1 MPGNQKEQHVT
12 LAYANSPMKTPTT
25 LSLAVTMICAFASIP
40 RIFAL
45 FLFLGVAACGVGDPG
60 RSAVDTGKP
69 ATNALDPGKA
79 GQNSSINVA
88 MLLPLTGDY
97 ADVSKS
103 MQRAAQMA
111 VLEIRNKELNVLFF
125 DTGGTPQ
132 GAVDA
137 VEKAIAGGAKLIIGP
152 LFRETVIA
160 VKQKAAEADLNV
172 VAFSN
177 SESVAGD
184 NVFLLSFLLRQQVDR
199 IVQYAAE
206 KGINEIGVLAPESI
220 TGEQIVIYAREAAA
234 RYGATITKAGYYS
247 GDMLQMTAQIK
258 TFAAGQP
265 FTGVLIHAGG
275 SSLRTLV
282 SFLAFNDVLQPQ
294 VRYLGTSLWEHSSIW
309 TESNLRGGWFSATD
323 PEARGR
329 FVDRYEQFFKEK
341 PVRLASL
348 AYDAIALAATLA
360 SNVNHAETNPYT
372 KDALTDARG
381 FFGSAGL
388 FRFTK
393 NGLIERGLAVLEV
406 AVDDFQVIGLPRNAF
421 TIPTN

>member
-1 MPGNQKEQHVT
+1 MT
-12 LAYANSPMKTPTT
+12 
-25 LSLAVTMICAFASIP
+25 CALASIP

-45 FLFLGVAACGVGDPG
+45 FLFLGVAACGGGDLG
-60 RSAVDTGKP
+60 RSAGETGKP
-69 ATNALDPGKA
+69 ETSGRDSGKA
-79 GQNSSINVA
+79 SQDGSINVA

-137 VEKAIAGGAKLIIGP
+137 VEKAIAGGARLVMGP
-152 LFRETVIA
+152 LFRETVAA
-160 VKQKAAEADLNV
+160 VKRKAAEADLNV

-199 IVQYAAE
+199 IIQYAAE
-206 KGINEIGVLAPESI
+206 NGVNEIGVLAPGSSS
-220 TGEQIVIYAREAAA
+220 GEQIVIYAREAAA
-234 RYGATITKAGYYS
+234 RYGATITRVGYYS
-247 GDMLQMTAQIK
+247 DDTLQMTAQINA
-258 TFAAGQP
+258 FAVGQP

-275 SSLRTLV
+275 ISLRTLV

-294 VRYLGTSLWEHSSIW
+294 VRYLGTSLWEHSRIW
-309 TESNLRGGWFSATD
+309 TESNLRGGWFAATD
-323 PEARGR
+323 PEARRR

-360 SNVNHAETNPYT
+360 RNVNHAQTNPYT
-372 KDALTDARG
+372 KEALTDARG
-381 FFGSAGL
+381 FLGSDGL
-388 FRFTK
+388 FRFAR
-393 NGLIERGLAVLEV
+393 NGLTERGLAVLEV
-406 AVDDFQVIGLPRNAF
+406 AADDFQVIGLPRNAF
-421 TIPTN
+421 AIPTN